1 MAVDT
6 AVFLKKLKEKKERE
20 KKQRLQQYV
29 DVIIIVTRTHQAG
42 GRLPAFIAYRQPIIK
57 RRYDVQAGAGIGKV
71 FGSLFKFLLPLV
83 KKGGRSLGKHAL
95 HTGMNIVHDVLSGE
109 KLKEAAK
116 HRVKE
121 TGNKIVNDVKVKID
135 QMTGSGGNKRQ
146 GPPAQSIIRKS
157 AKIEKGRG
165 SSATSIKC
173 TSDKL
178 CKVKNHHFFKSSK

>member
-6 AVFLKKLKEKKERE
+6 SVFIKKLQEKKERV
-20 KKQRLQQYV
+20 KKQQQYGYANR
-29 DVIIIVTRTHQAG
+29 IIITGARQKG
-42 GRLPAFIAYRQPIIK
+42 GRLPAFVAYRQPIR
-57 RRYDVQAGAGIGKV
+57 RRYDVQDGAGIGKV

-83 KKGGRSLGKHAL
+83 KKGGRALGKHAL

-109 KLKEAAK
+109 KLKESAK

-135 QMTGSGGNKRQ
+135 QMTGKGSRGHKRK

-157 AKIEKGRG
+157 AKLVNGRD
-165 SSATSIKC
+165 SSRKQC
-173 TSDKL
+173 TSEKL
-178 CKVKNHHFFKSSK
+178 CRVKNHHFFQPTQK